1 MARILALDYGKKRT
15 GVAVTDP
22 NQIIATALATVDTG
36 ELIGWLKKYMISEQV
51 EKVIIGYPLNFDDS
65 PTDATPLVEKFIPKF
80 IHVFN
85 HIPIE
90 KVDERFTSVLA
101 SQAIAQMGLSK
112 KQREDKAL
120 IDATSA
126 AILLQEYL
134 ESRS

>member
-22 NQIIATALATVDTG
+22 LQIIASPLETVETK
-36 ELIGWLKKYMISEQV
+36 ELIGYLKKYIAKELV
-51 EKVIIGYPLNFDDS
+51 EKVIIGLPLNFDDT

-80 IHVFN
+80 QHVFP

-90 KVDERFTSVLA
+90 TVDERMSSHMA

-112 KQREDKAL
+112 KQREQKEL
-120 IDATSA
+120 IDVTSA
-126 AILLQEYL
+126 VILLQEYL
-134 ESRS
+134 QSQS